1 MKDVIFDD
9 ALKGAYTDI
18 EVANQVEETVDYK
31 QVATLGV
38 ESLVAAVFG
47 ILGFF
52 WKPFIIASLL
62 GIVLGVLAKR
72 KIMKAP
78 DEISG
83 GAITTVGLVASV
95 LLFLGSIGWQVYAA
109 MYSAPPGYAVLPFD
123 NMALDKNGKVPE
135 EILAL
140 DGHKVYIEGYMYPT
154 KRHAGIDNF
163 TLVRTVGHC
172 QFCSPGT
179 NPADM
184 IAVQMERGKEVKY
197 RANKLVAVGGV
208 LSVDPNFRDQSGAI
222 PYSMKAGVFR

>member
-9 ALKGAYTDI
+9 ALKGGYTDI

-38 ESLVAAVFG
+38 ESLVAAIFG

-62 GIVLGVLAKR
+62 GLVLGMLAKR
-72 KIMKAP
+72 KIMRAP

-83 GAITTVGLVASV
+83 GTLTTVALALSGV
-95 LLFLGSIGWQVYAA
+95 LFVTSIGWQAYSFY
-109 MYSAPPGYAVLPFD
+109 YSAPPGYAVLPFD
-123 NMALDKNGKVPE
+123 NMALDKDGKVAE

-154 KRHAGIDNF
+154 KQHAGIENF
-163 TLVRTVGHC
+163 TLVRTLGHC

-184 IAVQMERGKEVKY
+184 IGVTMERGQTVKF

-208 LSVDPNFRDQSGAI
+208 LSVNPDFKDQPGMI
-222 PYSMKAGVFR
+222 PYTMKASVFR

>member
-154 KRHAGIDNF
+154 KRHAGIDSF

-222 PYSMKAGVFR
+222 PYSMKAGIFR

>member
-9 ALKGAYTDI
+9 ALKGGYTDI

-31 QVATLGV
+31 QIATLGV
-38 ESLVAAVFG
+38 ESLVAAIFG

-72 KIMKAP
+72 KIMRAP

-83 GAITTVGLVASV
+83 GTLTTVALALSV
-95 LLFLGSIGWQVYAA
+95 VLFVTSLGWQVYAF
-109 MYSAPPGYAVLPFD
+109 YNSAPPGYAVVPFD
-123 NMALDKNGKVPE
+123 NMALDKDGNVAE
-135 EILAL
+135 DILAL

-154 KRHAGIDNF
+154 KQHAGIENF

-172 QFCSPGT
+172 KFCSPGT
-179 NPADM
+179 NP
-184 IAVQMERGKEVKY
+184 
-197 RANKLVAVGGV
+197 
-208 LSVDPNFRDQSGAI
+208 
-222 PYSMKAGVFR
+222 

>member
-1 MKDVIFDD
+1 M
-9 ALKGAYTDI
+9 
-18 EVANQVEETVDYK
+18 
-31 QVATLGV
+31 
-38 ESLVAAVFG
+38 
-47 ILGFF
+47 
-52 WKPFIIASLL
+52 
-62 GIVLGVLAKR
+62 LGVLAKR

-154 KRHAGIDNF
+154 KRHAGIDSY

-222 PYSMKAGVFR
+222 PYSMKAGIFR

>member
-9 ALKGAYTDI
+9 ALKGGYTDI

-38 ESLVAAVFG
+38 ESLVAAIFG

-62 GIVLGVLAKR
+62 GLVLGILAKR
-72 KIMKAP
+72 KIMRAP

-83 GAITTVGLVASV
+83 GTLTTVALALSGV
-95 LLFLGSIGWQVYAA
+95 LFVTSIGWQAYSFY
-109 MYSAPPGYAVLPFD
+109 YSAPPGYAVLPFD
-123 NMALDKNGKVPE
+123 NMALDKDGKVAE

-154 KRHAGIDNF
+154 KQHAGIENF
-163 TLVRTVGHC
+163 TLVRTLGHC

-184 IAVQMERGKEVKY
+184 IGVTMERGQTVKF

-208 LSVDPNFRDQSGAI
+208 LSVNPDFKDQPGMI
-222 PYSMKAGVFR
+222 PYTMKASVFR